1 MFPYQA
7 IKKDKALLR
16 QPLERRRDLSLYAAK
31 APNHQQKLLRR
42 LPMHPYLRRREHHQ
56 HFRTSQIPVANRPH
70 SQNSRKISLLP
81 PKDHPES
88 AIHLRAETRYG
99 SLLVNHHPRLGKN
112 GVLKDQSLGPQH
124 LDSPVLLLFVM
135 LRITRLLRTMSVRKS
150 SKSSSYRELS

>member
-56 HFRTSQIPVANRPH
+56 HFRTVKYPWQIDLTVKIPGKFLSFPRRSPRKRNSSQGRDSLRI
-70 SQNSRKISLLP
+70 SSRKSSP
-81 PKDHPES
+81 AARKE
-88 AIHLRAETRYG
+88 R
-99 SLLVNHHPRLGKN
+99 
-112 GVLKDQSLGPQH
+112 VLKDQSLGPQH